1 MLPTDPA
8 AMAIRQLGILA
19 KAAECVRPGGG
30 VVYSVCSPEPEEG
43 KDVVAR
49 FLSGSPGYVLEEEVL
64 TAPPSDQE
72 DSFYAARIRREKE

>member
-1 MLPTDPA
+1 MRTIISFIPFLIFFA
-8 AMAIRQLGILA
+8 CGSSGIEGYVDEPITIT
-19 KAAECVRPGGG
+19 AEN
-30 VVYSVCSPEPEEG
+30 PEEG

-72 DSFYAARIRREKE
+72 DSFYAARIRREKK